1 MQRPIEPPLS
11 RDGLSGLFLLG
22 VGLLV
27 AEERD
32 EVGDVGEQGLV
43 PVGDLLIVLIGVALD
58 ADLVQPTVAVLHEFY
73 CLVTGNSK

>member
-1 MQRPIEPPLS
+1 MQRPIEPSLS
-11 RDGLSGLFLLG
+11 RDGLSGLFL
-22 VGLLV
+22 VRVCLLV

-43 PVGDLLIVLIGVALD
+43 PVGDLLIVLIGVAVD

-73 CLVTGNSK
+73 CLVTGNTK